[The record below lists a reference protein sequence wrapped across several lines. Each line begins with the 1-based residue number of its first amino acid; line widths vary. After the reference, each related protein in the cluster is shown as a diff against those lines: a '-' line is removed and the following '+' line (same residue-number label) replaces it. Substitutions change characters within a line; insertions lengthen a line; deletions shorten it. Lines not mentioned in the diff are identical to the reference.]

1 MFIRTSLL
9 LARSAYD
16 PYNNISYLQINKSR
30 RGERERSEN
39 EKIYNRPPPTVK
51 KIFLKPNGDARFRP
65 RLFMWR
71 VWRIPRL
78 NGLIQ
83 EAGEFLGFEK
93 GVAEKLYALDGDLIE
108 DEEEIID
115 GNTYI
120 VAGNEPFDLRIT
132 DIKCIPLC
140 QRLGRIKKMQS
151 TRHKYQSHLQCSEMV
166 RVAVNSYKRLIQR
179 PFTAGNGNRHNTQT
193 GEKDN
198 RESDNEAS
206 SSANNAYSVVMEPGA
221 ATDWRSEFGEIPP
234 KPHEAI
240 NTAFSYAD
248 QLEEFDEDTVVGS
261 ARSYVEKHRE
271 QRNDVKSRPVTL
283 RSEAE
288 ELPRLSGVTNATH
301 NLENGFIEK
310 GEKNVRERKRYAV

>member
-1 MFIRTSLL
+1 
-9 LARSAYD
+9 
-16 PYNNISYLQINKSR
+16 
-30 RGERERSEN
+30 
-39 EKIYNRPPPTVK
+39 
-51 KIFLKPNGDARFRP
+51 
-65 RLFMWR
+65 MWR
-71 VWRIPRL
+71 VWRIPWL

-120 VAGNEPFDLRIT
+120 VAGNEPFDLSSISVPPS
-132 DIKCIPLC
+132 KF
-140 QRLGRIKKMQS
+140 Q
-151 TRHKYQSHLQCSEMV
+151 
-166 RVAVNSYKRLIQR
+166 
-179 PFTAGNGNRHNTQT
+179 
-193 GEKDN
+193 
-198 RESDNEAS
+198 AS

-271 QRNDVKSRPVTL
+271 QKNDVKSRPVTL

-310 GEKNVRERKRYAV
+310 GEKNVRERKRVFLNGRGMESQFMKFQRAQLEKGIKFVLELIARRFGVKPGK